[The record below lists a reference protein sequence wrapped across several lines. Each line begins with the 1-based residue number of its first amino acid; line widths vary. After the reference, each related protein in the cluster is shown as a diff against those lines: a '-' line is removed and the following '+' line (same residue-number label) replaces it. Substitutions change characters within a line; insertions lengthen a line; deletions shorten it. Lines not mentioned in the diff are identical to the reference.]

1 MINISVETTSLYII
15 LGGHKMSTL
24 FQKIKQFFSFKNS
37 INAGLDAYIA
47 GKNPQSVAEA
57 ERLAQKYL
65 SGGVCRRIV

>member
-1 MINISVETTSLYII
+1 
-15 LGGHKMSTL
+15 MSTL

-37 INAGLDAYIA
+37 INTGLDAYIA